1 MTEKTTAPL
10 ADFGAGDIASA
21 GGKGAALGELVRQGF
36 PVPRGLHHHHRRVPV
51 LPGGDKGGCGAGGP
65 AAS

>member
-21 GGKGAALGELVRQGF
+21 GGKGAALGELVRQPSRASVVKSWWTRALGWG
-36 PVPRGLHHHHRRVPV
+36 RQWSQ
-51 LPGGDKGGCGAGGP
+51 GG
-65 AAS
+65 